1 MTVDLSIIDT
11 GKSDKPNASE
21 IGNSEKKTLVFTK
34 GFCFLFFVF
43 PQIFIEQ
50 ILALYSYCI
59 FLMFESYHFLYFPY
73 SNNIYIKILSVLN
86 SVLLSL
92 LPAPQTSGHACA
104 TMPQDSN
111 IGAA

>member
-73 SNNIYIKILSVLN
+73 SNNIYIF
-86 SVLLSL
+86 
-92 LPAPQTSGHACA
+92 QF
-104 TMPQDSN
+104 
-111 IGAA
+111 